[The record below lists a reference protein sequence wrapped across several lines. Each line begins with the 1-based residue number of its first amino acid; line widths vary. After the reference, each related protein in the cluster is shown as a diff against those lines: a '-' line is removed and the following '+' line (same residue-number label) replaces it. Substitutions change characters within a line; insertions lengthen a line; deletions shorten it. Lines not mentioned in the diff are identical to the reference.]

1 MQLMLGYGVFDLD
14 YLLPFASSLFIETL
28 ETSPGQF
35 GIRLVLRNGTTDVN
49 PQILPMP
56 GT

>member
-35 GIRLVLRNGTTDVN
+35 GIRLVLRNGTSDVN
-49 PQILPMP
+49 PQILTMP